1 MFKDARHRWSDAGG
15 SNIFFHSWICSDQ
28 AWCSGCSKPMHN
40 YNLQKSQGNSNCW
53 WDYTKIFPFP
63 TFISPDA
70 LRVIERITEILKRIP
85 EFALIITSESAEV
98 FSSSLSSQHIPWF
111 ITKAG
116 SYVVTA
122 GMCHMLPHVITVSVS
137 HDASNDKFV
146 RKVDTWWGWL
156 WGHP

>member
-1 MFKDARHRWSDAGG
+1 MLWMFQADAQLLS
-15 SNIFFHSWICSDQ
+15 
-28 AWCSGCSKPMHN
+28 SKISRK
-40 YNLQKSQGNSNCW
+40 LKLLVRL
-53 WDYTKIFPFP
+53 YTKIFPFP

-122 GMCHMLPHVITVSVS
+122 GMCHMSPHVITVS
-137 HDASNDKFV
+137 
-146 RKVDTWWGWL
+146 
-156 WGHP
+156 